1 MEFLK
6 ALIAMF
12 LFMVFVMGVCTK
24 CDIPLPSYDTQV
36 LSLAIVAAGALAHSD
51 K

>member
-6 ALIAMF
+6 ALAAVMLFAVF
-12 LFMVFVMGVCTK
+12 LGLVQAHTGIVISGDATMTC
-24 CDIPLPSYDTQV
+24 
-36 LSLAIVAAGALAHSD
+36 LAIVAAGALAHSD